1 MSGQS
6 SNQPSPPSRD
16 DRAPADDGAAL
27 DVRVRRTRD
36 RLREAVLRLASERP
50 VEEIAVA
57 DLVRGARV
65 NRTTFYKH
73 ATSPAMI
80 LEQVLYEE
88 LDRVRAAWIADVL
101 AGALPVREIWERAS
115 GALLD
120 HLERHDALYTVGL
133 TGHRSAVLHH
143 LLVEHF
149 TVSVSTLLERE
160 PEAVPGHEGPLAWR
174 VEAASRFL
182 AHGEVGIV
190 EAWLA
195 LPAPRDRRLF
205 VSAATALLPSWL
217 IPPSR

>member
-1 MSGQS
+1 MSGQP
-6 SNQPSPPSRD
+6 SNQPSPPSADGRG
-16 DRAPADDGAAL
+16 PAGGDAAL

-57 DLVRGARV
+57 DLVREARV

-73 ATSPAMI
+73 ATSPATI

-88 LDRVRAAWIADVL
+88 LDRVRAGWITDVL
-101 AGALPVREIWERAS
+101 AGTLPVHEVWERAS

-160 PEAVPGHEGPLAWR
+160 PEAVPGDEGSLAWR

-182 AHGEVGIV
+182 AHGEAGIV

-205 VSAATALLPSWL
+205 VSAANALLPSWL
-217 IPPSR
+217 IPAAG